1 MDLVRHDKSTPFETK
16 SRYYRATEIVVPNLI
31 QPAKLNTN
39 VVLLPCLILEL
50 VRQGSSATFGTGLG
64 IIYSALLLFFHFL
77 IRYAGPFTH
86 LVRFSRHRCLIY
98 SILQL
103 KAKYSSQTSR
113 CYPKISTL

>member
-64 IIYSALLLFFHFL
+64 IIYSALLLFFSFFNQ
-77 IRYAGPFTH
+77 ICGPFYSPRTFFASPVSH
-86 LVRFSRHRCLIY
+86 LFN
-98 SILQL
+98 
-103 KAKYSSQTSR
+103 TSAQGEV
-113 CYPKISTL
+113 